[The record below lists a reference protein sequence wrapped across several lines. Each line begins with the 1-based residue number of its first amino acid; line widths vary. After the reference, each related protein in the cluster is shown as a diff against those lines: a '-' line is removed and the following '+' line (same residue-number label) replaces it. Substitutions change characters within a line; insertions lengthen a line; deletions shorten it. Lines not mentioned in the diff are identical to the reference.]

1 MVLVQETVTESED
14 SPERPVAGLRGSVE
28 IVAWRV
34 RGGQRAL
41 ATGAS
46 RVSPPVGVFLCLGG
60 AERRSGGP
68 RSSSELAWP
77 SPRGHTGSR
86 RVTRAEAG
94 VLSTLQRAG
103 WPCSRRQWGPLR
115 ADGAGPER
123 TPVASRGHVWAEL
136 VSGESLGTRCS
147 QGVKVCGPSVPRPL
161 QQRHSLA
168 PGLCGGAW

>member
-1 MVLVQETVTESED
+1 MVLIQETVTESED

-46 RVSPPVGVFLCLGG
+46 RVSPPVGVFLCGG
-60 AERRSGGP
+60 GGVEGPAE

-86 RVTRAEAG
+86 RATRAEAG

-103 WPCSRRQWGPLR
+103 WPCSRR
-115 ADGAGPER
+115 
-123 TPVASRGHVWAEL
+123 
-136 VSGESLGTRCS
+136 
-147 QGVKVCGPSVPRPL
+147 
-161 QQRHSLA
+161 
-168 PGLCGGAW
+168 

>member
-60 AERRSGGP
+60 G
-68 RSSSELAWP
+68 
-77 SPRGHTGSR
+77 
-86 RVTRAEAG
+86 RATQWWAPEQLRAG
-94 VLSTLQRAG
+94 VAESPGPHGEQAG
-103 WPCSRRQWGPLR
+103 DTCRGRCAQHPAEGRMALFQ
-115 ADGAGPER
+115 
-123 TPVASRGHVWAEL
+123 TPVGASEG
-136 VSGESLGTRCS
+136 
-147 QGVKVCGPSVPRPL
+147 
-161 QQRHSLA
+161 
-168 PGLCGGAW
+168 